1 MKESPPP
8 AASEWWRSAAMDA
21 ATKCISLPRRAP
33 IDSGD
38 PLAYTP
44 AAARTPLCKIQPS
57 ADFLCVGVEELR
69 PAADAA
75 LPLAW
80 PVHHRTEAEVRE
92 GVPGDVSA
100 RPPRRLP
107 RTWQPFRM
115 KLEISP
121 TRKSASHDRF
131 CIVGPASR
139 P

>member
-38 PLAYTP
+38 PLAYSR
-44 AAARTPLCKIQPS
+44 AAARTPLCKIQPGP
-57 ADFLCVGVEELR
+57 DFLCVGVEELR

-75 LPLAW
+75 LSAAR

-92 GVPGDVSA
+92 GVPRDVSA
-100 RPPRRLP
+100 RPPSRPPL
-107 RTWQPFRM
+107 TWQPFRT
-115 KLEISP
+115 KLEISRRGNRLP
-121 TRKSASHDRF
+121 MIDFA
-131 CIVGPASR
+131 
-139 P
+139 